1 MKPITPCLWF
11 DHEGEE
17 AAKFYVSIIK
27 GSKIREVTHYG
38 ENMPRPKGSVMTVAF
53 ELNGQPFLA
62 LNGGPNFK
70 HSPPISLIVHGETQ
84 GEIDEYW
91 EKLSAGGEKG
101 VCGWLTDK
109 FGVSWQV
116 VPTILERLVSDKDP
130 QRTQRV
136 MGALMQ
142 MKKLDI
148 AGLERAAA

>member
-1 MKPITPCLWF
+1 
-11 DHEGEE
+11 
-17 AAKFYVSIIK
+17 
-27 GSKIREVTHYG
+27 
-38 ENMPRPKGSVMTVAF
+38 MPRPKGSVMTVSF

-62 LNGGPNFK
+62 LNGGPDFK
-70 HSPPISLIVHGETQ
+70 HSPAISLMVHGETQ
-84 GEIDEYW
+84 REIDEYW